1 MKLISKGNGKNFY
14 GVENDGTLVEVIRIR
29 GLFYRTRYVLG
40 EGLRPIGEAL
50 KKSEFYFS
58 K

>member
-29 GLFYRTRYVLG
+29 GLFYRTKFVLG

-50 KKSEFYFS
+50 KKSEF
-58 K
+58 KLI